1 MNKIT
6 KLVQQFHDDG
16 MSDDEAIDTSVA
28 YLLYDACDEYELSYP
43 DDSQITKIAD
53 AMRDLVKESV
63 DWEEIEADD
72 ENAKE
77 WEEAKRSALY
87 R

>member
-16 MSDDEAIDTSVA
+16 MSDDEAIETSVA

-43 DDSQITKIAD
+43 DDSQITKITET
-53 AMRDLVKESV
+53 MRDLVKESV
-63 DWEEIEADD
+63 DWEAIAADD
-72 ENAKE
+72 ENARE
-77 WEEAKRSALY
+77 WEKARRSAIY